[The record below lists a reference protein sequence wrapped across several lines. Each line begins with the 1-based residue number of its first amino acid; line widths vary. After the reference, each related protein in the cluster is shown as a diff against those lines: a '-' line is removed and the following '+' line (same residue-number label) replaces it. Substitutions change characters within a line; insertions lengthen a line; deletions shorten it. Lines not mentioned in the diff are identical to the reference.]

1 MSLNTIMTNFRY
13 NETSFFGVR
22 LFFVAEEV
30 VGIGVARVRIR
41 RAFEE
46 LLNVG
51 LGSKSTHNIDHLK
64 NKRIYYLKQ
73 NFSFRKYSSYS
84 EVAAF
89 IYVFSSIHEDACILC
104 LFKTH

>member
-13 NETSFFGVR
+13 NETSFFGLL
-22 LFFVAEEV
+22 LFLVTEEV

-64 NKRIYYLKQ
+64 NKRI
-73 NFSFRKYSSYS
+73 
-84 EVAAF
+84 
-89 IYVFSSIHEDACILC
+89 CILSQTEFQFQKI
-104 LFKTH
+104 LEL